1 MTCALCGAKAHNVR
15 TCPLPGR
22 DRYLKAQEHA
32 RKIHSW
38 SKQPQKGRKPPRLGG
53 VNKKFKKQ
61 RAVQYSGA
69 KKVEL
74 QKKIRN
80 QNRKKTASLPQT
92 LESQRAAVDTLQ
104 RLGFLQ
110 ELPRICTTCRRG
122 TFGESQITSTQQ
134 VFWRCIDS
142 DCRKRVNV
150 LDLASWLPDGVRR
163 RGYSPFQLCICSVS
177 MLLCVVLAQHRPRPR
192 VGFFV
197 FSKYETRNCAAL
209 RITYPVFRPL
219 QSPWGS
225 M

>member
-1 MTCALCGAKAHNVR
+1 MTCALCGAKSHNVR

-163 RGYSPFQLCICSVS
+163 RGYSPFQLLH
-177 MLLCVVLAQHRPRPR
+177 LLRE
-192 VGFFV
+192 
-197 FSKYETRNCAAL
+197 YAAL
-209 RITYPVFRPL
+209 RGARPA
-219 QSPWGS
+219 SPQAESWIFLFFLN
-225 M
+225 MKLATVRL

>member
-1 MTCALCGAKAHNVR
+1 MTCALCGSKSHNVR

-53 VNKKFKKQ
+53 VNKKGKKQ

-69 KKVEL
+69 KKVQL
-74 QKKIRN
+74 QQEIRN
-80 QNRKKTASLPQT
+80 QNRKKTATLPQT

-104 RLGFLQ
+104 RLCFLQ

-122 TFGESQITSTQQ
+122 AFGEIQTTSTQQ

-142 DCRKRVNV
+142 DCRKSQRPRSCLV
-150 LDLASWLPDGVRR
+150 ASGRSSAPRI
-163 RGYSPFQLCICSVS
+163 QSVS
-177 MLLCVVLAQHRPRPR
+177 TSACVCCFAWCSPSIAPGR
-192 VGFFV
+192 GFEKSSF
-197 FSKYETRNCAAL
+197 FQFLNMKFAKMR
-209 RITYPVFRPL
+209 FRE
-219 QSPWGS
+219 
-225 M
+225 